1 MFFRKVL
8 DSKKLSQ
15 LHKKSE
21 KTKYSDGN
29 LQINAE
35 MKSKNDI
42 LRSERDQQNV
52 VFLLRYCCL

>member
-21 KTKYSDGN
+21 KTKYSDAN